1 MSRFREIEKGSLKPA
16 GYLNPFLPNQRKKD
30 RYLSLDKEAFSNQSI
45 NLSKL
50 IEKEIITFKIRRN
63 RNKEVT
69 KAASAI
75 FAGLLCGYHVDPTL
89 YSYLPMG
96 KINFAPGAY
105 VGYNAVRDTIKGL
118 RQLDLIEFHK
128 GYKSGSIENG
138 EGEATTLKPTMK
150 LLELALSYGITP
162 ATWHDHYRYI
172 RAPAT
177 VAKPVLLR
185 AKRKHGDKYKG
196 KAMPL
201 EPAGPKLDRIIERVQ
216 TLNTYLSKQNITG
229 LRFNGLQRIYACGD
243 DENFDWN
250 MGARLY
256 ALGADNY
263 QNAKKIYRAN
273 LMINGE
279 KTKEIDLS
287 GSHFTILHGLRG
299 ESFDPT
305 TDPYD
310 IPGYPREVIKCF
322 INQSLGHCQFHRR
335 WPEENVDKLAE
346 RGISLKDYP
355 IDNVRAAVLNKHPIL
370 TTWKDSPFRWQHFHF
385 VESEAII
392 DAMYELAFTYDVPA
406 LPLHDSLIVP
416 ESRIEL
422 ADAVLKKWFKHHVG
436 IVPGTKVKTE
446 ADLLR

>member
-1 MSRFREIEKGSLKPA
+1 M
-16 GYLNPFLPNQRKKD
+16 
-30 RYLSLDKEAFSNQSI
+30 I
-45 NLSKL
+45 NLR
-50 IEKEIITFKIRRN
+50 IRKN
-63 RNKEVT
+63 RNKEVA

-75 FAGLLCGYHVDPTL
+75 FAGLLCGYDADPDL
-89 YSYLPMG
+89 YSYLPLG
-96 KINFAPGAY
+96 KGNFLPGSH
-105 VGYNAVRDTIKGL
+105 VGYNAVRDTVLGL

-128 GYKSGSIENG
+128 GYKRGSIESG
-138 EGEATTLKPTMK
+138 EGEATTLKPTAK

-162 ATWHDHYRYI
+162 ATWRSHYEYV

-185 AKRKHGDKYKG
+185 AKRWHGDKYKG

-201 EPAGPKLDRIIERVQ
+201 YPAGPKLDRAIERVQ
-216 TLNTYLSKQNITG
+216 ALNTYLSKQNITG

-243 DENFDWN
+243 DKKFDWD

-256 ALGADNY
+256 ALGPDNY
-263 QNAKKIYRAN
+263 QNAKKEYRVN

-299 ESFDPT
+299 ILFDPT
-305 TDPYD
+305 LDPYD
-310 IPGYPREVIKCF
+310 LPGYPREVIKCF

-335 WPEENVDKLAE
+335 WPKENVERLAE
-346 RGISLKDYP
+346 RGIDLSDYP
-355 IDNVRAAVLNKHPIL
+355 IADVRTAVLNKHPIL
-370 TTWKDSPFRWQHFHF
+370 DTWKDSPYRWQHFHF

-392 DAMYELAFTYDVPA
+392 DAMYELAFTHNVPA

-416 ESRIEL
+416 ESEIAL

-436 IVPGTKVKTE
+436 IVPGTKVKTG
-446 ADLLR
+446 ADLLRQ